1 MRPEPWTATEYNER
15 LLVPVGAVT
24 LDMERHGVPVDCVA
38 LREIEADMAA
48 AGTRLRGELNQW
60 TAGRDVNWNSWQQLA
75 SWLHDAE
82 ADGGLGLEPSPYWKK
97 GEVARAEGEIK
108 TDDRALEWLA
118 GHNEAHRA
126 PIQTLRK
133 LRQCERMARYA
144 RDWLDKCLPHADGSW
159 RLHPSFGLA
168 SDHDTRP
175 GAVTGRFGVKN
186 PPLNQVPRDPKKDP
200 AGIRRAFVAP
210 PGRRLVVVDF
220 SQLEVVILGHLCAL
234 LFDGKLAERL
244 RGSDN
249 LHSLTGRYTWG
260 ELGGTRRR

>member
-97 GEVARAEGEIK
+97 GRWPAPRGRSRRTTARWSGSPGTTRRTGRPFRPSASYGSASAW
-108 TDDRALEWLA
+108 RA
-118 GHNEAHRA
+118 
-126 PIQTLRK
+126 
-133 LRQCERMARYA
+133 
-144 RDWLDKCLPHADGSW
+144 
-159 RLHPSFGLA
+159 
-168 SDHDTRP
+168 TR
-175 GAVTGRFGVKN
+175 VTGWIRACRTRTARGDCTPVSGW
-186 PPLNQVPRDPKKDP
+186 PATTTRDP
-200 AGIRRAFVAP
+200 
-210 PGRRLVVVDF
+210 GR
-220 SQLEVVILGHLCAL
+220 
-234 LFDGKLAERL
+234 
-244 RGSDN
+244 
-249 LHSLTGRYTWG
+249 
-260 ELGGTRRR
+260 